1 MPSEAHRSII
11 HVDMD
16 SFFVSVERLLDPSLI
31 GRPVLVGGDPTGR
44 GVVASASYE
53 ARKFGCR
60 SAMPMAQ
67 ALRLCPDAVVVR
79 GAHGRYLEF
88 SHHVQEV
95 FERFSPLVEMAGLDE
110 AYIDLT
116 GTERLWGPDW
126 KAAENLRAAVLR
138 ETRLPCSVGLA
149 TNKLVAKVCSSL
161 CKPAGYLRVFPGE
174 EATFLAPLPIRK
186 LPGVGPKTAER
197 LASFGLERIGDIV
210 SLGVE
215 TLEGVFGSAGRE
227 LWERALGRHEGVVE
241 PEHEAKSIGR
251 EHTFEED
258 VDDPERLL
266 GMLSHL
272 SELVANSLREDEV
285 QARTITLKF
294 RYADF
299 QTHTASRTIPEPTD
313 DEGVILSAARDL
325 LRKHWTRRVR
335 LRLIGVT
342 SSNLVRSGHQLDLF
356 DRERIEQRIRLHEA
370 VDAIRDRH
378 GFLSIERARSLRG
391 SRGRKRRGPPGPDTP
406 APEGQ

>member
-1 MPSEAHRSII
+1 M
-11 HVDMD
+11 
-16 SFFVSVERLLDPSLI
+16 
-31 GRPVLVGGDPTGR
+31 GKPVLVGGDPTGR

-67 ALRLCPDAVVVR
+67 ALRLCPEAVVVQ
-79 GAHGRYLEF
+79 GTHGRYSEF
-88 SHHVQEV
+88 SHQVQEV

-116 GTERLWGPDW
+116 GTERLWGADW
-126 KAAENLRAAVLR
+126 KAADRLRAAVLR

-161 CKPAGYLRVFPGE
+161 CKPAGYLRVLPGE
-174 EATFLAPLPIRK
+174 EAAFLAPLQIRK

-210 SLGVE
+210 ALGVE

-227 LWERALGRHEGVVE
+227 LWERAQGRHEGAVE
-241 PEHEAKSIGR
+241 PVQEAKSIGR
-251 EHTFEED
+251 EHTFTED

-272 SELVANSLREDEV
+272 SELVATSLREDEV

-299 QTHTASRTIPEPTD
+299 QTHTASRTIAEPTD

-342 SSNLVRSGHQLDLF
+342 TSNLVRSGHQLDLF

-370 VDAIRDRH
+370 VDSIRDRH
-378 GFLSIERARSLRG
+378 GFLSIERARSLGG
-391 SRGRKRRGPPGPDTP
+391 SRGRKRRGPSGPDTP
-406 APEGQ
+406 AAERQ